1 MTRLLIAAM
10 WLLHWLPYSCQVVL
24 GNALGTILYALV
36 TPRRKVAMRNL
47 ALCFPDVSERDR
59 RRLCRQHLRLWM
71 RTFLDRGLLW
81 FATQQRLERLIR
93 IEGLE
98 HFEAAKPQKTGRPW
112 IIFTPHF
119 VGLDAGGI
127 AVLMRQRLVSV
138 YVQPPNRVLDRQLRA
153 GRSRFQGSELYSRSV
168 GIRPVVKAMK
178 RGLPYF
184 VLPDMD
190 LGRQDSVFADFFGV
204 PAATVTVMPRLAHLT
219 RAVVVPLVVR
229 VNDDGSGYT
238 ARFYPPWT
246 DYPGQMDD
254 QAGARAM
261 NAFIEDRVREM
272 PAQYYWVHRRF
283 KTRPEGTPKIY

>member
-1 MTRLLIAAM
+1 MTRLLIAGM
-10 WLLHWLPYSCQVVL
+10 WLLHWLPYRWQAAL
-24 GNALGTILYALV
+24 GNILGMVLYLV
-36 TPRRKVAMRNL
+36 VVPRRKVAMRNL
-47 ALCFPDVSERDR
+47 ALCFPDWSEQHR
-59 RRLCRQHLRLWM
+59 RVLCRQHMRLWM

-81 FATQQRLERLIR
+81 FASRSRLERLIC

-98 HFEAAKPQKTGRPW
+98 HFEAAKPEKSGRPW

-127 AVLMRQRLVSV
+127 AVLIRQRLASV
-138 YVQPPNRVLDRQLRA
+138 YVQPPNPVLDRQLRA

-204 PAATVTVMPRLAHLT
+204 PAATVTALPRLARLT
-219 RAVVVPLVVR
+219 DAIVLPLIVR
-229 VNDDGSGYT
+229 LNHDNSGYT
-238 ARFYPPWT
+238 VRFYPPWT
-246 DYPGQMDD
+246 DYPGTLDD
-254 QAGARAM
+254 EAAVRVM

-283 KTRPEGTPKIY
+283 KTRPEGLPKVY